1 MPSSIFVNDDDD
13 DDKPTKF
20 EFLKC
25 LSLSIPEIEGGPKFR
40 KLATFTRHML
50 VRNFKKIGHVTLT
63 NPPLS
68 RANFMSAI
76 VLATVHV
83 LVNVNV

>member
-25 LSLSIPEIEGGPKFR
+25 LPLSIPEIEGGPKFR

-50 VRNFKKIGHVTLT
+50 VRNLKK
-63 NPPLS
+63 NRSCDPNQPPPKGQFYVGYS
-68 RANFMSAI
+68 TCDGPRSYQ
-76 VLATVHV
+76 
-83 LVNVNV
+83 VNV